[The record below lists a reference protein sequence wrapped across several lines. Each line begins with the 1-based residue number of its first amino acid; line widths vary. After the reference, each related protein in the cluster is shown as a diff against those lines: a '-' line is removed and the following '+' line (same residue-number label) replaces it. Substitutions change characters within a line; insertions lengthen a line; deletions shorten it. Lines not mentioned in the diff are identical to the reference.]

1 MARMY
6 FGFNGKT
13 SEEFGILVEDH
24 DFWKLPKKRLEF
36 VQVPGRTGDLIIDD
50 GSRENF
56 TVTFQCHVEVDSE
69 DKASLLAELN
79 EWLNSPTGYSELSIF
94 INDEHIKD
102 LNAIFVGEIALP
114 NTDYFYSDFELEFNC
129 TIKLNE

>member
-1 MARMY
+1 MARMH
-6 FGFNGKT
+6 FTFDGVS

-24 DFWKLPKKRLEF
+24 DFWKMPKKRLEF

-56 TVTFQCHVEVDSE
+56 TVTFKCHVEVESK
-69 DKASLLAELN
+69 DKGQLLLELN
-79 EWLNSPTGYSELSIF
+79 EWLNRPTGYKDLSIF
-94 INDEHIKD
+94 INNNCYKT
-102 LNAIFVGEIALP
+102 LRAIFVGEISLP

-129 TIKLNE
+129 TIND

>member
-69 DKASLLAELN
+69 DKATLLEELD
-79 EWLNSPTGYSELSIF
+79 EWLNGPTGYKELTIF
-94 INDEHIKD
+94 IDGEQRKD
-102 LNAIFVGEIALP
+102 LNAIFVGEISLP

-129 TIKLNE
+129 TLPED

>member
-6 FGFNGKT
+6 FSFDGRT
-13 SEEFGILVEDH
+13 SDEFGILVEDH
-24 DFWKLPKKRLEF
+24 DFWKLPKRRLEF

-56 TVTFQCHVEVDSE
+56 TVIFQCHVEVESE
-69 DKASLLAELN
+69 DKAMLLAQLD
-79 EWLNSPTGYSELSIF
+79 EWLNGPKGYRDLLIF
-94 INDEHIKD
+94 IDGEYQKD

-129 TIKLNE
+129 TIIK